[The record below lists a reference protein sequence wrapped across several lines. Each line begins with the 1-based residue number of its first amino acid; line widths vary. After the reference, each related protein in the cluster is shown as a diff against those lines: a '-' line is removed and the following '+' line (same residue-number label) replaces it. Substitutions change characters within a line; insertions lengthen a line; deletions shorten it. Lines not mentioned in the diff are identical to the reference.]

1 MKKTTVFIL
10 AVLYFAISS
19 GMIVNLHYC
28 MNRFTSADF
37 SLATD
42 KNLCDKC
49 GMDKSTSHG
58 CCHDEIK
65 LVKLQDDQN
74 RSSAVLFDFS
84 GIQSQA
90 IVPSLFIVTSFYN
103 ADETNHHKVISPP
116 LLSRQD
122 RYLQNSVFRIWDI
135 PGPNWNW
142 TGYGHHESGI

>member
-1 MKKTTVFIL
+1 MKKAAVFIL
-10 AVLYFAISS
+10 AILYFAISS

-37 SLATD
+37 NLTAD

-49 GMDKSTSHG
+49 GMDKTTSHG

-74 RSSAVLFDFS
+74 RASAVLFDFS
-84 GIQSQA
+84 GIQSLA
-90 IVPSLFIVTSFYN
+90 IIPSLFIVTSFYN

-116 LLSRQD
+116 LNSKL
-122 RYLQNSVFRIWDI
+122 NSVLPVAVTLFNIETKNCI
-135 PGPNWNW
+135 QLY
-142 TGYGHHESGI
+142 T